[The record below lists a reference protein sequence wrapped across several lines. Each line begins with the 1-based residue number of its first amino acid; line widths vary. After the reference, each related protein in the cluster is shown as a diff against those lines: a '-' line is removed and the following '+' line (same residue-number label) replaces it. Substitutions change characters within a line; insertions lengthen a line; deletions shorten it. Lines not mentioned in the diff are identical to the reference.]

1 MKSKYGLKRI
11 FSRRIALMLI
21 DLGFEPVRTEA
32 HENIE
37 GFVTYLFENTKEFK
51 QALTKLSNK

>member
-21 DLGFEPVRTEA
+21 DLGFEPVRTEP
-32 HENIE
+32 HEKMQ
-37 GFVTYLFENTKEFK
+37 GFVTYLFDNTKEFK
-51 QALTKLSNK
+51 EALTKLSNK